1 MVCVC
6 VCVFVGVWVCVCA
19 RARSKEI
26 VTVALLFLSEGACQY
41 LRTVSTL
48 RLVSSRVH
56 EIHVRYINI
65 HSMKLSRELGC
76 ADRYETIIGR
86 LLYNEGVQHRSF

>member
-1 MVCVC
+1 VVCVC

>member
-1 MVCVC
+1 

-86 LLYNEGVQHRSF
+86 LLYNEGVQHRSFWI